1 MVRRVWT
8 EAEESLLVE
17 LYKNNTL
24 TADIAKR
31 LDRSMESVGSKIGR
45 MNLATKIGK
54 VADVWTPEE
63 LELLAELWVSETP
76 TVEISELLG
85 RTPEAV
91 RTMVFVQKFGRKGR
105 KSRESRESKTAA
117 PVRRNHRRK
126 VTEEEK
132 GKLLRF
138 WESFYRVYALAEQKG
153 IATSRASMFEPFL
166 VAYGTEERR
175 RRGLDCE

>member
-8 EAEESLLVE
+8 EAEENMLVE

-63 LELLAELWVSETP
+63 LELLAQLWVSETP
-76 TVEISELLG
+76 TAEISELLG

-91 RTMVFVQKFGRKGR
+91 RRMAFVQKFGRKGR
-105 KSRESRESKTAA
+105 KARERKATT

-138 WESFYRVYALAEQKG
+138 WESFYRVHALAERRN
-153 IATSRASMFEPFL
+153 IAVSKASLFEPFL
-166 VAYGTEERR
+166 MAYGAEMRR
-175 RRGLDCE
+175 LREVE